1 MSNFPPQQFI
11 NLHGHPVAVTGSL
24 RRRAPRSATVRELKH
39 KGFAAVGYSPQQLQ
53 QAKAEHERV
62 AERARLAGSPPV
74 ADFDAGAFMRRAAP
88 ARIRRTPYSIPQ
100 AAQDACDLATRYG
113 WLNCRVEPIITK

>member
-1 MSNFPPQQFI
+1 MSSFSSQQFV
-11 NLHGHPVAVTGSL
+11 NLHGQPVAVTEPS
-24 RRRAPRSATVRELKH
+24 RKRVSRSATVREPRH

-62 AERARLAGSPPV
+62 AERARLSGAPPV
-74 ADFDAGAFMRRAAP
+74 ADFDAAAFMRRASP
-88 ARIRRTPYSIPQ
+88 IRIRRTPYSIPQ

-113 WLNCRVEPIITK
+113 WLNCCVEPIITK

>member
-1 MSNFPPQQFI
+1 MSISPAQEYV
-11 NLHGHPVAVTGSL
+11 NLHGQPVAVTKSAP
-24 RRRAPRSATVRELKH
+24 RRAPRSATIREPKH

-62 AERARLAGSPPV
+62 AERARLSGSPPI
-74 ADFDAGAFMRRAAP
+74 ADFDEASYMRRAAP